1 MMVKAP
7 VPNPEPAKALDVQP
21 HRLNTHDACES
32 LRFWRQGTVYLA
44 GYYIYMI
51 IYIYIYMIT
60 NYYI

>member
-7 VPNPEPAKALDVQP
+7 VPHPEPAKALDVQP

-44 GYYIYMI
+44 GYYIYI
-51 IYIYIYMIT
+51 
-60 NYYI
+60 